1 MDNRKNTIL
10 LTVIAVATL
19 LVAVVG
25 ATFAYFSAQG
35 GGSATNNIEVKTE
48 AAASS
53 SFSIDKNLAILAN
66 MDNFGPG
73 GTALDNTQTDT
84 MTGTIEFTAGTGTAA
99 QTEFCYTA
107 ALAWAGMSKDF
118 VDTAS
123 DTPDLTLTVTKK
135 TAWNA
140 EESTYG
146 TTTTI
151 WDNVDITTSDLR
163 ANFTNIPTATGS
175 GEYTHSFTAAE
186 GQMARE
192 QILVTV
198 NFNYDPDVNQTA
210 NAGKTLTG
218 TLTLAEAAC
227 PGAGA

>member
-35 GGSATNNIEVKTE
+35 GGTKTNNLEVKTE

-66 MDNFGPG
+66 MDNFAQ
-73 GTALDNTQTDT
+73 GTGETQADT
-84 MTGTIEFTAGTGTAA
+84 MTGTVEFTAGTGEGA
-99 QTEFCYTA
+99 QTDFCYTA
-107 ALAWAGMSKDF
+107 ALAWNSATPSDF
-118 VDTAS
+118 VDTESAEA
-123 DTPDLTLTVTKK
+123 DLTLTVTKK
-135 TAWNA
+135 TGWNGGG
-140 EESTYG
+140 YD
-146 TTTTI
+146 TTSTI

-175 GEYTHSFTAAE
+175 GEYTHKLSTTA
-186 GQMARE
+186 GQLARE

-198 NFNYDPDVNQTA
+198 SFNFDPNKDQTA

-218 TLTLAEAAC
+218 TLTFTKIPC
-227 PGAGA
+227 PSEP

>member
-25 ATFAYFSAQG
+25 ATFAYFTAKG
-35 GGSATNNIEVKTE
+35 GGTATNNIEVKTE

-73 GTALDNTQTDT
+73 GTSELNTQDDT
-84 MTGTIEFTAGTGTAA
+84 MTGTIEFTAGTGTGA

-107 ALAWAGMSKDF
+107 ALAWNSATPSDF
-118 VDTAS
+118 VDTGSAE
-123 DTPDLTLTVTKK
+123 DDLTLTVTKK
-135 TAWNA
+135 TGWNG
-140 EESTYG
+140 SGYD

-163 ANFTNIPTATGS
+163 ANFTNIPTATG
-175 GEYTHSFTAAE
+175 GAEYTHSFTAAE
-186 GQMARE
+186 GKMARE

-198 NFNYDPDVNQTA
+198 SFNYDPNNDQTA

-218 TLTLAEAAC
+218 TLTLKKENC
-227 PGAGA
+227 S

>member
-35 GGSATNNIEVKTE
+35 GGTATNNLEVKTE

-73 GTALDNTQTDT
+73 GTSEVNTQTDT
-84 MTGTIEFTAGTGTAA
+84 MTGTIEFTAGTGEGA
-99 QTEFCYTA
+99 QTDFCYTA
-107 ALAWAGMSKDF
+107 ALAWNGATPSDF
-118 VDTAS
+118 VDTGSAK
-123 DTPDLTLTVTKK
+123 DDLTLTVTKK
-135 TAWNA
+135 TGWNG
-140 EESTYG
+140 SGYD

-175 GEYTHSFTAAE
+175 GEYTHKLSTTA
-186 GQMARE
+186 GQLARE

-198 NFNYDPDVNQTA
+198 SFYYDPDNNQTA

-218 TLTLAEAAC
+218 TLTFTKTSC
-227 PGAGA
+227 PSEP

>member
-35 GGSATNNIEVKTE
+35 GGTATNNIEVKTE

-53 SFSIDKNLAILAN
+53 SFSIDKNIAILAN
-66 MDNFGPG
+66 MDNFAQ
-73 GTALDNTQTDT
+73 GTGETQADT
-84 MTGTIEFTAGTGTAA
+84 MTGTVEFTAGTGEGA
-99 QTEFCYTA
+99 QTDFCYTA
-107 ALAWAGMSKDF
+107 ELAWAGMVKDF
-118 VDTAS
+118 VDTGAAEA
-123 DTPDLTLTVTKK
+123 DLTLTVTKK
-135 TAWNA
+135 TGWNG
-140 EESTYG
+140 SGYD

-163 ANFTNIPTATGS
+163 ATFTNIPTTTGG
-175 GEYTHSFTAAE
+175 GEYTHKLSTTA

-198 NFNYDPDVNQTA
+198 SFNYDPDVNQTA

-218 TLTLAEAAC
+218 TLTFTEAVC
-227 PGAGA
+227 PSEP

>member
-1 MDNRKNTIL
+1 MDNKKNTIL

-35 GGSATNNIEVKTE
+35 GGSLTNNIEVKTE

-73 GTALDNTQTDT
+73 GTAIDNTQTDT

-107 ALAWAGMSKDF
+107 ALAWNGATPSDF

-135 TAWNA
+135 TAWNG
-140 EESTYG
+140 SGYD

-218 TLTLAEAAC
+218 TLTLTQAVC
-227 PGAGA
+227 PSEP

>member
-35 GGSATNNIEVKTE
+35 GGTAFDNIEVKTE
-48 AAASS
+48 AASSS
-53 SFSIDKNLAILAN
+53 SFSIDKNIAILAN
-66 MDNFGPG
+66 MDNFNE
-73 GTALDNTQTDT
+73 DNGETQHDT
-84 MTGTIEFTAGTGTAA
+84 MTGTVEFTAGTGTGA

-118 VDTAS
+118 VDTGSAEA
-123 DTPDLTLTVTKK
+123 DLTLTVTKK
-135 TAWNA
+135 TGWNG
-140 EESTYG
+140 SGYDS
-146 TTTTI
+146 TTTI

-163 ANFTNIPTATGS
+163 ASFTNIPTTTDG
-175 GEYTHSFTAAE
+175 GEYTHSFTASA
-186 GQMARE
+186 GKMARE

-198 NFNYDPDVNQTA
+198 SFNYDPDNNQTA
-210 NAGKTLTG
+210 NAGKTLNG
-218 TLTLAEAAC
+218 TLTFTQAAC
-227 PGAGA
+227 PSAP

>member
-35 GGSATNNIEVKTE
+35 GGTAFDNIEVKTE

-53 SFSIDKNLAILAN
+53 SFSIDKNIAILAN
-66 MDNFGPG
+66 MDNFNE
-73 GTALDNTQTDT
+73 DNGETQHDT
-84 MTGTIEFTAGTGTAA
+84 MTGTVEFTAGTGTGA

-118 VDTAS
+118 VDTGSAEA
-123 DTPDLTLTVTKK
+123 DLTLTVTKK
-135 TAWNA
+135 TGWNG
-140 EESTYG
+140 SGYDS
-146 TTTTI
+146 TTTI

-163 ANFTNIPTATGS
+163 ASFTNIPTTTDG
-175 GEYTHSFTAAE
+175 GEYTHSFTASA
-186 GQMARE
+186 GKMARE

-198 NFNYDPDVNQTA
+198 SFNYDPDNNQTA
-210 NAGKTLTG
+210 NAGKTLNG
-218 TLTLAEAAC
+218 TLTFTQAAC
-227 PGAGA
+227 PSAP

>member
-25 ATFAYFSAQG
+25 ATFAYFTAQG

-66 MDNFGPG
+66 MGNFAQ
-73 GTALDNTQTDT
+73 GTGKTQADT
-84 MTGTIEFTAGTGTAA
+84 MTGTIEFTAGTGTGA
-99 QTEFCYTA
+99 QTDFCYTA
-107 ALAWAGMSKDF
+107 TLAWNAATPSDF

-123 DTPDLTLTVTKK
+123 TTPDLTLTVTKNSGWSGSEYTEK
-135 TAWNA
+135 DTA
-140 EESTYG
+140 
-146 TTTTI
+146 I
-151 WDNVDITTSDLR
+151 WTNKDVTTSDLR
-163 ANFTNIPTATGS
+163 ANFTKIPNSVDGS
-175 GEYTHSFTAAE
+175 DYTHHMTTTA
-186 GQMARE
+186 GQTARE
-192 QILVTV
+192 QILVTLS
-198 NFNYDPDVNQTA
+198 FNYDAGVDQTA

-218 TLTLAEAAC
+218 TLTLAETNC
-227 PGAGA
+227 S

>member
-35 GGSATNNIEVKTE
+35 GGTATNNIEVKTE

-66 MDNFGPG
+66 MGNFAQ
-73 GTALDNTQTDT
+73 GTGETQHDT
-84 MTGTIEFTAGTGTAA
+84 MTGTIEFTAGTGTGA

-107 ALAWAGMSKDF
+107 ELSWAGMAKDF
-118 VDTAS
+118 VDTGSAEA
-123 DTPDLTLTVTKK
+123 DLTLTVTKK
-135 TAWNA
+135 TGWNG
-140 EESTYG
+140 SGYD

-163 ANFTNIPTATGS
+163 ANFTNIPTATDGA
-175 GEYTHSFTAAE
+175 EYTHKLSTTA
-186 GQMARE
+186 GQLTRE

-198 NFNYDPDVNQTA
+198 SFNYDPNNDQTE
-210 NAGKTLTG
+210 NAGKTLNG
-218 TLTLAEAAC
+218 TLTFTEAVC
-227 PGAGA
+227 PSEP

>member
-25 ATFAYFSAQG
+25 ATFAYFTAQG
-35 GGSATNNIEVKTE
+35 GGTATNNIEVKTE
-48 AAASS
+48 EAASS
-53 SFSIDKNLAILAN
+53 SFSIDKKLEILAN

-84 MTGTIEFTAGTGTAA
+84 MTGTIEFTAGTGEGA

-107 ALAWAGMSKDF
+107 ELAWAGMVKDF
-118 VDTAS
+118 VDTGAAEA
-123 DTPDLTLTVTKK
+123 DLTLTVTKK
-135 TAWNA
+135 TGWND
-140 EESTYG
+140 SGYD

-175 GEYTHSFTAAE
+175 GEYTHKLSTTA
-186 GQMARE
+186 GQLARE

-218 TLTLAEAAC
+218 TLTFTKAVC
-227 PGAGA
+227 PSEP